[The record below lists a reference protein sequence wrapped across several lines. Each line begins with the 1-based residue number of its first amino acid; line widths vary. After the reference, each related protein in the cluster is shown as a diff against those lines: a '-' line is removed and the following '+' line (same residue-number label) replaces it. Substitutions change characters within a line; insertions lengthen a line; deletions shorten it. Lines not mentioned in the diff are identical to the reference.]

1 MQRKFMR
8 ERERREMVVLVK
20 ENEKERNDRKK
31 EYGT

>member
-1 MQRKFMR
+1 MR

-20 ENEKERNDRKK
+20 ENDKERNDRKK